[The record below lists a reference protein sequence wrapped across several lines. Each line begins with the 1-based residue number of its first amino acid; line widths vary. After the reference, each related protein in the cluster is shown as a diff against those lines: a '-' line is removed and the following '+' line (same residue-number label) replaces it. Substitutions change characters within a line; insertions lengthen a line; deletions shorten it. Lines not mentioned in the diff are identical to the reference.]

1 MAEVLRQSQEDF
13 NETENLR
20 RQEEEEFQ
28 RAISESLKS
37 NPGVTSNATDPA
49 STSEDFS
56 NRDESLRLQ
65 LEDTAESQP
74 SAFDENMPE
83 NSGLVSR
90 LKS

>member
-37 NPGVTSNATDPA
+37 NPGVTSNATA
-49 STSEDFS
+49 SRNEDFS